1 MKPELPTKALG
12 PFQDLTPYPPLL
24 SKERG
29 NKRGRRKRTEFCT
42 LWQSQTPI
50 YSYVCL
56 CIFKWILATDLE
68 KNPSDIKGIS
78 YSPFELKKEKDK
90 MKERISLRELDLSL
104 GKRTKL
110 HRLLYKYGPANGTL
124 LLLPIDQGLE
134 HGPVDFFDNPDSVD
148 PLFQLK
154 LAKEGGYSG
163 IVFHIGLA
171 EKYLKGSAGE
181 VPLIL
186 KLNGKT
192 NIPSDKY
199 TFSPQTASVEDAV
212 RLGADA
218 VGYTLYVGSPAQGE
232 DIRQFFKIREDC
244 DKFGMPLIMWAYPR
258 GEAIEAKGGRDSL
271 YAVDYAAR
279 VACELGADLVKLN
292 LPEYDEQKAKD
303 LPKPYDQMKFTAQEG
318 LEKVAKSAGRTLVLV
333 SGGSKISDEDLLD
346 KVKACM
352 EAGVTGL
359 IFGRNM
365 WQRKFE
371 DALKLTE
378 KIKRIMSE
386 YSV

>member
-1 MKPELPTKALG
+1 MKPKPAL
-12 PFQDLTPYPPLL
+12 
-24 SKERG
+24 
-29 NKRGRRKRTEFCT
+29 
-42 LWQSQTPI
+42 
-50 YSYVCL
+50 
-56 CIFKWILATDLE
+56 
-68 KNPSDIKGIS
+68 KN
-78 YSPFELKKEKDK
+78 
-90 MKERISLRELDLSL
+90 LDVSL
-104 GKRTKL
+104 GKKVRL
-110 HRLLYKYGPANGTL
+110 YRLLYRYGLANGTL
-124 LLLPIDQGLE
+124 LFLPIDQGLE
-134 HGPVDFFDNPDSVD
+134 HGPVDFFANPDSVD
-148 PLFQLK
+148 PNFQLR

-171 EKYLKGSAGE
+171 EKYFKDFAGE

-192 NIPSDKY
+192 NIPKDDY
-199 TFSPQTASVEDAV
+199 AFSPQTASVEDAV

-232 DIRQFFKIREDC
+232 DIRQFFEIREDC
-244 DKFGMPLIMWAYPR
+244 ERFGVPLIMWAYPR

-292 LPEYDEQKAKD
+292 FPEYNEAKAKN
-303 LPKPYDQMKFTAQEG
+303 LPKPYDEMKLSSQEAM
-318 LEKVAKSAGRTLVLV
+318 EKVVKSAGRTMVLV

-346 KVKACM
+346 KVKICM

-365 WQRKFE
+365 WQRE
-371 DALKLTE
+371 LDDALKLTK

>member
-1 MKPELPTKALG
+1 
-12 PFQDLTPYPPLL
+12 
-24 SKERG
+24 
-29 NKRGRRKRTEFCT
+29 
-42 LWQSQTPI
+42 
-50 YSYVCL
+50 V
-56 CIFKWILATDLE
+56 
-68 KNPSDIKGIS
+68 
-78 YSPFELKKEKDK
+78 KEK
-90 MKERISLRELDLSL
+90 MSLRDLDLNL
-104 GKRTKL
+104 GKRTRL
-110 HRLLYKYGPANGTL
+110 CRLLYKYGPANGRL
-124 LLLPIDQGLE
+124 LFLPIDQGLE
-134 HGPVDFFDNPDSVD
+134 HGPVDFFPNPDSVD
-148 PLFQLK
+148 PSFQLK

-171 EKYLKGSAGE
+171 QKYLKDFAGE

-192 NIPSDKY
+192 NIPSDRY
-199 TFSPQTASVEDAV
+199 AFSPQTASVEDAV

-232 DIRQFFKIREDC
+232 DIRQFFEIREDC
-244 DKFGMPLIMWAYPR
+244 DKFGMPLIIWAYPR

-279 VACELGADLVKLN
+279 VACELGADVVKLN
-292 LPEYDEQKAKD
+292 LPEYDEKKIKD
-303 LPKPYDQMKFTAQEG
+303 LPKPYDQMKFTAQVG
-318 LEKVAKSAGRTLVLV
+318 LEKVVKSAGRTLVLV

-346 KVKACM
+346 KVKASM

>member
-1 MKPELPTKALG
+1 
-12 PFQDLTPYPPLL
+12 
-24 SKERG
+24 
-29 NKRGRRKRTEFCT
+29 
-42 LWQSQTPI
+42 
-50 YSYVCL
+50 
-56 CIFKWILATDLE
+56 
-68 KNPSDIKGIS
+68 
-78 YSPFELKKEKDK
+78 
-90 MKERISLRELDLSL
+90 MKERMSLNDLDLSL
-104 GKRTKL
+104 GKRTRL
-110 HRLLYKYGPANGTL
+110 YRLLYRHGPANGTL
-124 LLLPIDQGLE
+124 LFLPIDQGLE
-134 HGPVDFFDNPDSVD
+134 HGPVDFFANPDSAD
-148 PLFQLK
+148 PAFQLK
-154 LAKEGGYSG
+154 LAKEGDYSG

-171 EKYLKGSAGE
+171 QKYMKDFAGE

-192 NIPSDKY
+192 NVPSDKY
-199 TFSPQTASVEDAV
+199 AFSPQTASVEDAIG
-212 RLGADA
+212 LGADA

-232 DIRQFFKIREDC
+232 DTEQFFRIREDC

-292 LPEYDEQKAKD
+292 LPEFDEQKAKG
-303 LPKPYDQMKFTAQEG
+303 LPKPYDQMRFTAQEG
-318 LEKVAKSAGRTLVLV
+318 LERVVRSAGRTLVLV
-333 SGGSKISDEDLLD
+333 SGGSRISDEDLLD
-346 KVKACM
+346 KVKASM

-378 KIKRIMSE
+378 KIKRMMSE
-386 YSV
+386 YSI